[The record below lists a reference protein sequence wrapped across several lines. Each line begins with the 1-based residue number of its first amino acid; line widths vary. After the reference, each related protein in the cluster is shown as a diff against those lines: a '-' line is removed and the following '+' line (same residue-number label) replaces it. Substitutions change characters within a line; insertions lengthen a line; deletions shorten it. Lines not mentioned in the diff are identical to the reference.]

1 MCVFLLCR
9 FASAFRAL
17 SPVGPGR
24 SLELTALKRVVSG
37 SAAPIQEP
45 GKNIPEEIA
54 NQQCIY
60 DMVLVERV
68 SVPATS
74 SGGLFMPQV
83 EGQDKKLVG
92 LVLNMPLD
100 YGLESEGGRI
110 QSIEE
115 IMPFKVG
122 DYILLKDPWG
132 IGPKDQ
138 PVGDRF
144 FSFVKAERIGAV
156 FRK

>member
-1 MCVFLLCR
+1 M
-9 FASAFRAL
+9 
-17 SPVGPGR
+17 
-24 SLELTALKRVVSG
+24 T
-37 SAAPIQEP
+37 IQ
-45 GKNIPEEIA
+45 
-54 NQQCIY
+54 
-60 DMVLVERV
+60 
-68 SVPATS
+68 
-74 SGGLFMPQV
+74 
-83 EGQDKKLVG
+83 
-92 LVLNMPLD
+92 
-100 YGLESEGGRI
+100 
-110 QSIEE
+110 E

>member
-1 MCVFLLCR
+1 MHCMLYFYLFL
-9 FASAFRAL
+9 FYFRLL
-17 SPVGPGR
+17 SGM
-24 SLELTALKRVVSG
+24 T
-37 SAAPIQEP
+37 IQ
-45 GKNIPEEIA
+45 
-54 NQQCIY
+54 
-60 DMVLVERV
+60 
-68 SVPATS
+68 
-74 SGGLFMPQV
+74 
-83 EGQDKKLVG
+83 
-92 LVLNMPLD
+92 
-100 YGLESEGGRI
+100 
-110 QSIEE
+110 E